1 MVGSLVAPPASA
13 HYAVTHVGRERTLI
27 AGVLVLVGIAALVVG
42 IIYLTVEARSLPSIL
57 GTLHNA
63 HGHRSARG
71 LGLLIVGF
79 VLLIAG
85 GALERFARPRG
96 FA

>member
-1 MVGSLVAPPASA
+1 M
-13 HYAVTHVGRERTLI
+13 LI
-27 AGVLVLVGIAALVVG
+27 AALLVLVGIVALVVG
-42 IIYLTVEARSLPSIL
+42 IIYLTVEARSLPSVL
-57 GTLHNA
+57 GTLHAA

-71 LGLLIVGF
+71 LGAVIVGI

-85 GALERFARPRG
+85 AALARFARPRG

>member
-1 MVGSLVAPPASA
+1 VLV
-13 HYAVTHVGRERTLI
+13 
-27 AGVLVLVGIAALVVG
+27 VLVGIVALVVG

-57 GTLHNA
+57 GTLHGA
-63 HGHRSARG
+63 HGHRSRRG
-71 LGLLIVGF
+71 IGALIVGA

-85 GALERFARPRG
+85 GALWRFARPRG